1 VEERLG
7 MLEKIPLNPTNVD
20 LASGEMVYV
29 FGLGRAVAL
38 RLASY
43 SMVLAFLAAGV
54 FSALIGGSNLG
65 IRSIHWV
72 QPVLYLVVYFGVVV
86 VHELIHGLFFRIFG
100 GNPQYGAG
108 FKYFLPYFYA
118 TSPGNAFSVR
128 QMIIIALAPFLTIS
142 TSSLLLAPLFPS
154 LVSYFAVAFIGNTA
168 GAVGDLW
175 MTSRLIRFL
184 PIKDAEV
191 FDLAD
196 SMTIHS
202 REVRAGKI
210 AKILSARDKQ
220 PSGFIEHWIGA
231 TLVLF
236 AVGMLAGAIV
246 PIFID
251 NLLIGPPQLPLMA
264 FKRTSQG
271 VTWTFNLF
279 SPLLAGFIFAIAAHL
294 FSPRKSRGAESRIF
308 K

>member
-1 VEERLG
+1 
-7 MLEKIPLNPTNVD
+7 MSEKAPLNPTSVD
-20 LASGEMVYV
+20 LVSGEMVYV
-29 FGLGRAVAL
+29 IGLGRAVAL

-54 FSALIGGSNLG
+54 FSALTGGSNSG
-65 IRSIHWV
+65 IRSIDWV
-72 QPVLYLVVYFGVVV
+72 QPVLYLAVYFGVVV
-86 VHELIHGLFFRIFG
+86 AHELVHGLFFRIFG

-118 TSPGNAFSVR
+118 TSPDDAFSVR
-128 QMIIIALAPFLTIS
+128 QMIIIALAPLLTIS

-154 LVSYFAVAFIGNTA
+154 LVSYLAVAFIGNTA

-184 PIKDAEV
+184 PIKDARV

-196 SMTIHS
+196 SMAVHS
-202 REVRAGKI
+202 RDVRAGKI
-210 AKILSARDKQ
+210 AKQLSAKDRR

-231 TLVLF
+231 TLVIF
-236 AVGMLAGAIV
+236 AAGMLAGFIV
-246 PIFID
+246 PIFTD

-264 FKRTSQG
+264 FERTSKG
-271 VTWTFNLF
+271 GTWTFNSLP
-279 SPLLAGFIFAIAAHL
+279 PLLAGFVFAIAARL
-294 FSPRKSRGAESRIF
+294 FSPRKSRVAESRIF